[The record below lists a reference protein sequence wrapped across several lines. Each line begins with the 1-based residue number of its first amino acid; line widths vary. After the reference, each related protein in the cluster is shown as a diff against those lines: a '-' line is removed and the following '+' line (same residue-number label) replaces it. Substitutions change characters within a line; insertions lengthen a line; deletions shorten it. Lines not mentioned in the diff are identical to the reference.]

1 MVSNVFPL
9 TCAVA
14 CDNINIWKSLKRYSD
29 ADKIQHIMWFS
40 LSAFAGSFFTL
51 RCFFMTFKAKILSS
65 LDIDRILIRI
75 AHQICEKNSGIDKL
89 CLIGIRTRGVP
100 LAQRL
105 AQYIER
111 IEGRAPEV
119 GALDITL
126 HRDDR
131 SKEGES
137 PVVSS
142 TDVPFSVEGKTVVL
156 VDDVIYTCRTAR
168 AALDAVMTLGR
179 PARIQ
184 LSVLI
189 DRGHSELPIRAN
201 FVGKNIP
208 TSQEE
213 IIAVR
218 LRECDDEDSVSI
230 YGK

>member
-1 MVSNVFPL
+1 MN
-9 TCAVA
+9 
-14 CDNINIWKSLKRYSD
+14 
-29 ADKIQHIMWFS
+29 
-40 LSAFAGSFFTL
+40 
-51 RCFFMTFKAKILSS
+51 FKAKILNSS
-65 LDIDRILIRI
+65 DIDRILIRI
-75 AHQICEKNSGIDKL
+75 AHQICEKNNGIDNL

-100 LAQRL
+100 LAHRL
-105 AQYIER
+105 SEYIGR
-111 IEGRAPEV
+111 IEGVCPEV

-126 HRDDR
+126 HRDDIT
-131 SKEGES
+131 KDGA

-184 LSVLI
+184 LCVLI

-218 LRECDDEDSVSI
+218 LKEQDCEDSVSI
-230 YGK
+230 FAK

>member
-1 MVSNVFPL
+1 
-9 TCAVA
+9 
-14 CDNINIWKSLKRYSD
+14 
-29 ADKIQHIMWFS
+29 
-40 LSAFAGSFFTL
+40 
-51 RCFFMTFKAKILSS
+51 MTFKAKILDES
-65 LDIDRILIRI
+65 DINRALIRM
-75 AHQICEKNSGIDKL
+75 AHQICEKNSGIENL

-100 LAQRL
+100 LAHRL
-105 AQYIER
+105 AEFIGK
-111 IEGRAPEV
+111 IEGTSPEV

-126 HRDDR
+126 HRDDIDKAI
-131 SKEGES
+131 SV

-168 AALDAVMTLGR
+168 AALDAVMALGR

-189 DRGHSELPIRAN
+189 DRGHAELPIRAN
-201 FVGKNIP
+201 YVGKNLP

-218 LRECDDEDSVSI
+218 LSECDGEDSVSI
-230 YGK
+230 YSK